1 MPHPR
6 EIRVRLSRLVLA
18 LILALVGAVWV
29 GQGIGVI
36 GGSAMSGSSFWAV
49 VGLILL
55 VVAVV
60 IVVRERRAVPR
71 S

>member
-1 MPHPR
+1 MR
-6 EIRVRLSRLVLA
+6 TTRLVIA

-29 GQGIGVI
+29 GQGVGVI

-55 VVAVV
+55 VAAVV
-60 IVVRERRAVPR
+60 IVVRERRVAPR